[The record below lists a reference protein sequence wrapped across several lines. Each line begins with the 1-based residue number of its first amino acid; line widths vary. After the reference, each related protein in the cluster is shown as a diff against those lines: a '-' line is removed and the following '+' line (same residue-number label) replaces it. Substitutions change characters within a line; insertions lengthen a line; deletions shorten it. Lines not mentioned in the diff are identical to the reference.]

1 MSYYSQITLH
11 NFEYSERFHA
21 GVKYSALGGNV
32 QYIGKPYIAVYN
44 ACMSAIDRVNA
55 VKGVSDNSHDR
66 SRVCGVGDSLDH
78 DILGAKT
85 AGINSVWTANG
96 VHSQEM
102 GTKEGS
108 PILAAKNV
116 LSRMYEEYDII
127 PTHTIPS
134 FKL

>member
-1 MSYYSQITLH
+1 MTPH
-11 NFEYSERFHA
+11 NFEYSKRFHA

-44 ACMSAIDRVNA
+44 ACMSVIDKVN
-55 VKGVSDNSHDR
+55 VLKGVSDSSPDR
-66 SRVCGVGDSLDH
+66 ARVCGVGDSLDH

-85 AGINSVWTANG
+85 AGIHSVWTANG

-102 GTKEGS
+102 GTTEGS
-108 PILAAKNV
+108 PVLAAKNV
-116 LSRMYEEYDII
+116 LSRMYEEYKIT

>member
-1 MSYYSQITLH
+1 
-11 NFEYSERFHA
+11 
-21 GVKYSALGGNV
+21 
-32 QYIGKPYIAVYN
+32 
-44 ACMSAIDRVNA
+44 MSAIEKINA
-55 VKGVSDNSHDR
+55 VNKLSGSKCDK

-102 GTKEGS
+102 GTAEGS
-108 PILAAKNV
+108 PVLATKNILSK
-116 LSRMYEEYDII
+116 MYMEYDIT
-127 PTHTIPS
+127 PTHTIAS